1 MHIILG
7 ILGAIAAA
15 SYYFFIIRRG
25 ADAANQAIDMAQ
37 TVRGK
42 MRRNAFRKK
51 ADGSVLTAVE
61 DAGTAAAIIMV
72 KTAECKNIMTDES
85 RDFIKAII
93 KDEIGMPDSDEVVP
107 FAEWIS
113 NQVAS
118 PNDIIRQY
126 KSLWMSNLNATQM
139 SEFIEMVQRV
149 ASMDES
155 EPNGEQKEIIR
166 QMRNRLLS

>member
-1 MHIILG
+1 
-7 ILGAIAAA
+7 
-15 SYYFFIIRRG
+15 
-25 ADAANQAIDMAQ
+25 MAQ

-72 KTAECKNIMTDES
+72 KTAEGKGVVSDEAINT
-85 RDFIKAII
+85 IKTIVTE
-93 KDEIGMPDSDEVVP
+93 EIGMPDGDEVVT
-107 FAEWIS
+107 FAKWVSE
-113 NQVAS
+113 QVAS

-126 KSLWMSNLNATQM
+126 KALWMNNLNPTQM
-139 SEFIEMVQRV
+139 SEFIDMVQRV
-149 ASMDES
+149 ASIES

-166 QMRNRLLS
+166 QMRTRLLS

>member
-15 SYYFFIIRRG
+15 SYYFFILRRG
-25 ADAANQAIDMAQ
+25 ADAAGKAIDMAQ

-61 DAGTAAAIIMV
+61 DPGTAAAIIMI
-72 KTAECKNIMTDES
+72 KTAECKSIITDET
-85 RDFIKAII
+85 RDIIKAII
-93 KDEIGMPDSDEVVP
+93 KDEIGMEDSDEVVP
-107 FAEWIS
+107 FAEWVS

-126 KSLWMSNLNATQM
+126 KALWMNNLNPTQM
-139 SEFIEMVQRV
+139 SEFIDMVQRV
-149 ASMDES
+149 AQIGS
-155 EPNGEQKEIIR
+155 EPNNEQKEIVR
-166 QMRNRLLS
+166 QMRTRLLS

>member
-15 SYYFFIIRRG
+15 SYYFFILRKG
-25 ADAANQAIDMAQ
+25 ADAAGQAIDMAQ

-61 DAGTAAAIIMV
+61 DAGTAAAIIMM
-72 KTAECKNIMTDES
+72 KTAECKGVITDET
-85 RDFIKAII
+85 RDLIKAII
-93 KDEIGMPDSDEVVP
+93 KDEIGMEDSDEVVP
-107 FAEWIS
+107 FAEWVS

-126 KSLWMSNLNATQM
+126 KSLWMNNLNSTQM
-139 SEFIEMVQRV
+139 SEFIDMVQRI
-149 ASMDES
+149 ASLDG
-155 EPNGEQKEIIR
+155 EPNNEQKEIIR
-166 QMRNRLLS
+166 QMRTRLLS

>member
-7 ILGAIAAA
+7 ILGVIAAA
-15 SYYFFIIRRG
+15 SYYFFILKRG
-25 ADAANQAIDMAQ
+25 ADAAGQAIDMAQ

-61 DAGTAAAIIMV
+61 DPGTAAAIIMV
-72 KTAECKNIMTDES
+72 KTAECKGVITDETK
-85 RDFIKAII
+85 DVIKAIL
-93 KDEIGMPDSDEVVP
+93 KDEIGMDDSDETVP
-107 FAEWIS
+107 FAQWVCE
-113 NQVAS
+113 QVAS

-126 KSLWMSNLNATQM
+126 KTLWMSNLNPTQM
-139 SEFIEMVQRV
+139 AEFIDMVQRV
-149 ASMDES
+149 ANMDGD
-155 EPNGEQKEIIR
+155 PNGEQKEVIR

>member
-7 ILGAIAAA
+7 ILGVIAAA
-15 SYYFFIIRRG
+15 SYYFFVIKRAG
-25 ADAANQAIDMAQ
+25 DAAGQAIDMAQ
-37 TVRGK
+37 TIRGK

-72 KTAECKNIMTDES
+72 KTAECKGVITDEN

-107 FAEWIS
+107 FAEWVS

-126 KSLWMSNLNATQM
+126 KPLWISNLNATQM
-139 SEFIEMVQRV
+139 AEFIDMVQRV
-149 ASMDES
+149 ASMDGND
-155 EPNGEQKEIIR
+155 PNSEQKEIIR
-166 QMRNRLLS
+166 QMRTRLLS